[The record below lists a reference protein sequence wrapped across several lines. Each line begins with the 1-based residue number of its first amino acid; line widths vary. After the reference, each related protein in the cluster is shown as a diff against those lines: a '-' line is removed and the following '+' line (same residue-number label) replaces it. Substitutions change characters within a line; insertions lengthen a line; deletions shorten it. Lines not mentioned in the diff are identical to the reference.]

1 MTPGARTTPREQSS
15 GAAVPGTTDAGG
27 QAIRA
32 PQLRPHPADDVP
44 VLVTHRV
51 LAPLLREHGVPGVLS
66 REEQAAVLDPAV
78 ELAQQPVFLPREVR
92 ASDEAATGRV
102 DLVLQR

>member
-1 MTPGARTTPREQSS
+1 VHNSPRAGSVGPIARP
-15 GAAVPGTTDAGG
+15 PDPGG
-27 QAIRA
+27 QTVG
-32 PQLRPHPADDVP
+32 PSQVGPHPADDVP
-44 VLVTHRV
+44 VLVAHRV
-51 LAPLLREHGVPGVLS
+51 LASLLREDRVPGVLTGQQ
-66 REEQAAVLDPAV
+66 QAAVLDPAV